1 MNKFYVVLTVGKP
14 IEVQFKKDVS
24 FYEILCKYTDMFGD
38 DLITIATSL
47 EDAMKLQ
54 TEWYL
59 NYGDKD
65 ITRDIETVHHLE
77 KCYQL
82 EYKEA

>member
-1 MNKFYVVLTVGKP
+1 MNKYYIVLTVGKP
-14 IEVQFKKDVS
+14 IEVQFKNDVS
-24 FYEILCKYTDMFGD
+24 FYEVLQRYTDMFED

-47 EDAMKLQ
+47 EDAIKLQ

-65 ITRDIETVHHLE
+65 ITRDIATVHHLE
-77 KCYQL
+77 KCL
-82 EYKEA
+82 AL

>member
-1 MNKFYVVLTVGKP
+1 MNKYYVVLTVGKP
-14 IEVQFKKDVS
+14 IEVQFKNDVS
-24 FYEILCKYTDMFGD
+24 FYEVLQRYTDMFED

-47 EDAMKLQ
+47 EDAIKLQ

-65 ITRDIETVHHLE
+65 ITRDIATVHHLE
-77 KCYQL
+77 KCL
-82 EYKEA
+82 AL

>member
-1 MNKFYVVLTVGKP
+1 MNKYYIVLTVGKP

-24 FYEILCKYTDMFGD
+24 FYEVLQRYTDMFED

-47 EDAMKLQ
+47 EDAIKLQ

-65 ITRDIETVHHLE
+65 ITRDIATVHHLE
-77 KCYQL
+77 KCL
-82 EYKEA
+82 AL